1 MKKLPGNPTA
11 LVSPSINAALD
22 AARKSGR
29 SKRRSPVW
37 LCLAAALAAMPRAAA
52 APEQTAPDL
61 IVHNAQIVIRADA
74 EERQEAMAVA
84 GGQIVKIGQSKDILA
99 SAGKTTKLYDAGGKL
114 IVPGFHDS
122 HVHLAEGAVEYTQLR
137 LNEAKSKAEIL
148 SAIQAYVQK
157 HKNLKEIIGHGIS
170 LPAVLDDKL
179 TRIDLDKLTDKPL
192 VIYSEDGHSIWVNS
206 KVLNRIPR
214 DKLAPFDK
222 QGLLDK
228 LAGDANSGLLKE
240 DAIYLVDSVIKGTSR
255 RQFAHALK
263 DGLKLANSLGI
274 TSIQE
279 AHATDSVLKAYYDLA
294 RRKELTLRVEAA
306 LHTSPNMDAGDLLKL
321 QAKSFNYTTGNLRV
335 RSAKIFLDG
344 VVETGTAALLKPYI
358 GKFGVE
364 QNPGKDCL
372 GLTNLDQ
379 ARLNKLVAELVSR
392 DFQIH
397 IHAIGDRAV
406 RMALDALEPLTELS
420 AEKDLR
426 HHIAHLELVDEQDFH
441 RFHKLNVTANFQPY
455 WAFRDPYV
463 EKLTVPVLGARA
475 EFIYPLGSLARA
487 GARLA
492 AGSDWTVS
500 TMNPLEAMQVAVTR
514 QPINAGTAVDAA
526 NNPIKPLNEKE
537 RLSIRQILAAYTMG
551 GAYVNHSDKHTGTL
565 EPGKYADF
573 VVLDRDFLNL
583 PPQEIARTKVLATF
597 LEGKQVYPR

>member
-1 MKKLPGNPTA
+1 MKKSPASPTA
-11 LVSPSINAALD
+11 LVSPSINATRN
-22 AARKSGR
+22 AAGKIGR
-29 SKRRSPVW
+29 RRRYSPIQ
-37 LCLAAALAAMPRAAA
+37 LCLAAALVAALPRAAA
-52 APEQTAPDL
+52 APEQAAPDL
-61 IVHNAQIVIRADA
+61 IVHNARIVVRADA
-74 EERQEAMAVA
+74 EERQEAMAVT
-84 GGQIVKIGQSKDILA
+84 GGQIVKIGQTKDILA
-99 SAGKTTKLYDAGGKL
+99 GAGKTTKLYDAGGKL

-122 HVHLAEGAVEYTQLR
+122 HIHLAEGAVEYTQLR

-148 SAIQAYVQK
+148 AAIQAYVQK

-179 TRIDLDKLTDKPL
+179 TRIDLDKITDKPL
-192 VIYSEDGHSIWVNS
+192 AIYSEDGHSIWVNS
-206 KVLNRIPR
+206 KVLNRIPK

-228 LAGDANSGLLKE
+228 LEGDANSGLLKE

-255 RQFAHALK
+255 RQFAHTLK

-279 AHATDSVLKAYYDLA
+279 AHATDAVLKAYYDLA

-406 RMALDALEPLTELS
+406 RMALDALEPMTELS

-475 EFIYPLGSLARA
+475 EFIYPLGSLAKA

-514 QPINAGTAVDAA
+514 QPINVGAAGDNA
-526 NNPIKPLNEKE
+526 NKPLNEKE

-551 GAYVNHSDKHTGTL
+551 GAYVNHSDKHTGSL

-573 VVLDRDFLNL
+573 VVLDRDFINL